1 MYFIIFQAKTI
12 CRQLFSLEP
21 LQTRIIGCCYLCSAK
36 VTDTILDILLGRLVD
51 MFEKCLRRLMALLC
65 VSQKESSFYFL
76 IGISSSSRSL
86 NEKNLNLSQKV
97 LTWGNYEMAFILFY
111 FMFFLCVHNRPKN
124 ATGSGTFC

>member
-1 MYFIIFQAKTI
+1 M
-12 CRQLFSLEP
+12 
-21 LQTRIIGCCYLCSAK
+21 TRIVGCCYLCSAK

-97 LTWGNYEMAFILFY
+97 LTWGNYEMAFILFFY
-111 FMFFLCVHNRPKN
+111 VYTISLKMLQVLALFARILLQWH
-124 ATGSGTFC
+124 GT